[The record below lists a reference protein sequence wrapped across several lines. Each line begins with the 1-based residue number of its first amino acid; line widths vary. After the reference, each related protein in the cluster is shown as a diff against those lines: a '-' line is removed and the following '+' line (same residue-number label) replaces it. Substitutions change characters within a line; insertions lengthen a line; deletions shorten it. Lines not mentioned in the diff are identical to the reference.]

1 MALYLVERNLDAVA
15 SNQLRLEQEAVA
27 DACRQLNGVGKQVR
41 YISSMLIPMDAR
53 GLDLFGAQSAET
65 IKEAHAIARVAYVRI
80 VEILDLTPGFLRSIT
95 SRSRGSL
102 KRLGGS
108 PTAFSTTKGIDY
120 PMTDSAPS
128 ELVRWLTD
136 GQRFF
141 GMCLELIEKAD
152 RLQARTRSLEV
163 ENEMFREEVARL
175 RHRADL
181 LQTERSEMVAAFNDL
196 AGHVTQVVDHI
207 LQKSENGEE
216 EAGKDLG

>member
-1 MALYLVERNLDAVA
+1 MALYIVERNLEAVA
-15 SNQLRLEQEAVA
+15 PEQLRLEQEAVA
-27 DACRQLNGVGKQVR
+27 VACSQLNGAGKQVR
-41 YISSMLIPMDAR
+41 YISSVMVPTDGR

-65 IKEAHAIARVAYVRI
+65 IKQAHAIAHVAYARI
-80 VEILDLTPGFLRSIT
+80 VEILDLTPGFLQPTT
-95 SRSRGSL
+95 SRSRDSL

-108 PTAFSTTKGIDY
+108 TTGGDTTKGIGDI
-120 PMTDSAPS
+120 MTESAPP

-152 RLQARTRSLEV
+152 RLQARTRSLEA
-163 ENEMFREEVARL
+163 ENEMFREEIARL

-181 LQTERSEMVAAFNDL
+181 LQNERSDMIAAFNDL

-207 LQKSENGEE
+207 LQKSENGEDAE
-216 EAGKDLG
+216 KDLG